1 MRNIPHEPA
10 VTGVCERQ
18 GDKPGGNE
26 FVTKGSGQKPV
37 CEGGDQLTLVSCAN
51 TLVMPAE
58 HAKYPGDNAGV
69 EVVWVCPATHMG
81 GKGVVFLVAIC
92 RE

>member
-1 MRNIPHEPA
+1 MCVRDKGINLGAMNLLRKDQGRNMC
-10 VTGVCERQ
+10 VR
-18 GDKPGGNE
+18 GG
-26 FVTKGSGQKPV
+26 G
-37 CEGGDQLTLVSCAN
+37 GGDRLTLVSCAN

-58 HAKYPGDNAGV
+58 HAKYPGDNVGV

-81 GKGVVFLVAIC
+81 GMGVVFLVAIC

>member
-1 MRNIPHEPA
+1 M
-10 VTGVCERQ
+10 
-18 GDKPGGNE
+18 
-26 FVTKGSGQKPV
+26 
-37 CEGGDQLTLVSCAN
+37 TLVSCAN

-58 HAKYPGDNAGV
+58 HAKYPGDNVGV

-81 GKGVVFLVAIC
+81 GMGVVFLVAIC